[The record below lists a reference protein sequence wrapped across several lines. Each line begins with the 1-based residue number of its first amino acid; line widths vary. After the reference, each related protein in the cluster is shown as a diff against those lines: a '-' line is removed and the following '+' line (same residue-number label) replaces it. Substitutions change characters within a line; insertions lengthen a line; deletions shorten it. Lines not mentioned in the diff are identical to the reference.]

1 MYRAVFPLLKL
12 LDAETAHHFGMAAL
26 HLFQTPPIRHILSG
40 ITRPDPTLSTR
51 VMGIDFPT
59 PFGVAAGF
67 DKNGEVV
74 QALGALGFG
83 HVEVG
88 TVTPKPQPGNPTPRL
103 FRLPKDHALINR
115 MGFNNAGVEPLARRL
130 ETLRARTTQPVVGVN
145 IGKNKVTPLEN
156 AVDDYRV
163 AAARLAHLADYL
175 VINVSSPNTP
185 GLRALQDPSEL
196 QGIIDAVKAE
206 SGLTPVL
213 VKISPDSPNEE
224 IRDICQLVTHS
235 GLAGVVATNT
245 TVSREGLVSDSSDV
259 AQAGAGGLSGSPLAT
274 RSRDVLAVVREAL
287 GDDLAVISVGGVSTG
302 ADVARRLSDGA
313 NLVQAYTSFV
323 YRGPMLAHHVNREL
337 LEATV

>member
-12 LDAETAHHFGMAAL
+12 LDAETAHHLGMAAL

-130 ETLRARTTQPVVGVN
+130 ETLRARTTRPVVGVN
-145 IGKNKVTPLEN
+145 IGKNKITPLEN

-163 AAARLAHLADYL
+163 AAARLAQLADYL

-196 QGIIDAVKAE
+196 QGIIDAVRAE

-213 VKISPDSPNEE
+213 VKISPDSPDEE
-224 IRDICQLVTHS
+224 IRDICQLVRHS
-235 GLAGVVATNT
+235 GLAGIVATNT
-245 TVSREGLVSDSSDV
+245 TVSREGLVSRSSDV

-274 RSRDVLAVVREAL
+274 RSRDVLTVVREAL

-302 ADVARRLSDGA
+302 AEVARRLSDGA